1 LIRYSI
7 AVPLDP
13 SKKDESYK
21 FPNVAQEL
29 ICHSSTIAQAIVEG
43 GWSKKEEEKEE
54 KEDPSSD
61 LEDDVDHD

>member
-1 LIRYSI
+1 
-7 AVPLDP
+7 
-13 SKKDESYK
+13 
-21 FPNVAQEL
+21 L

-61 LEDDVDHD
+61 LEDEVDHD